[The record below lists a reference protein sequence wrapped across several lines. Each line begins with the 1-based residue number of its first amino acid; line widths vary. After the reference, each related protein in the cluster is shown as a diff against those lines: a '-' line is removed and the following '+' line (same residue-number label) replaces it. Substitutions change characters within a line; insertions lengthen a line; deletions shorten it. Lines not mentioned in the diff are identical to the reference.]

1 MCSQSNGTE
10 NTGGA
15 TTSKTS
21 FSYKYK
27 LASHDHKSGKKQNKW
42 KRNPA
47 VSLLC
52 WRTAAVASP
61 PTCSW
66 SSTAG
71 SHSAGRPLWSPET
84 SPPLCLCSA
93 SLAAAWTDVH
103 QKKSKHEL
111 LNFWFL
117 AQRLTIVKK
126 ASFVSI
132 LEADILN
139 YERSRRNNMS

>member
-10 NTGGA
+10 NTGELLQA
-15 TTSKTS
+15 
-21 FSYKYK
+21 K
-27 LASHDHKSGKKQNKW
+27 LAWAISTSLRPMITSLGKKQNKW
-42 KRNPA
+42 KKNPA

-117 AQRLTIVKK
+117 AQRLTVVKK
-126 ASFVSI
+126 SQLCFYI
-132 LEADILN
+132 
-139 YERSRRNNMS
+139 RSWHTKLWKIKTE